1 MIKPLVDH
9 IQSQLAVMTKD
20 AQFLYQVDVD
30 PDQLWN
36 FYLESYPAEY
46 NPVYRKRREY
56 DCSCCKHFIRRFGH
70 VVAIKDGQMISI
82 WDNGDALPEPFNIV
96 SVAMAG
102 YINSL
107 RVRDV
112 YYTNTARIGTA
123 FNYEEGT
130 GKRWDHLHAEIPARF
145 VAPRGISEGDYQ
157 GRYRDPRNVFKR
169 SLDEIKPEAVDTL
182 LELIAQNTLYRGE
195 EWKSALNEFKRLQIA
210 YLALPHDIEQHLF
223 AWEHGVVLNPA
234 VSKIRNHSIGT
245 LLIDLSNGEEL
256 DSALR
261 KYESVVAP
269 ANYKR
274 PKAVFTQRMVKD
286 AEKKITELGYLD
298 SLSRRHARLSD
309 ISVNNILFVN
319 RDAQKHMIGG
329 ENVFASLKPDAKTA
343 PKDFSRV
350 EEISAEDFVSNVL
363 PAAKEVEVYLEN
375 KHAPNMVSLI
385 APANMEAPS
394 MFKWNN
400 AFGWAYAG
408 NIADSSIRENVK
420 KAGGKVDGDLR
431 FSIQWNDSASHD
443 PNDIDAHCHTP
454 RGEIYFGYRRVGTG
468 ELDIDITHPSNG
480 QVAVENITWPDRR
493 GMTPGKYQFSIH
505 CWAGRGGKSGFR
517 AEIAFDGQIYY
528 FDHKE
533 PLHSGD
539 THRVATVTLDHAG
552 HFSIESHMEPAE
564 APSRELWSLKT
575 GTFVPVS
582 TIMYSPNYWDEQ
594 TGNGN
599 RHYFFMLKD
608 CINPDQPNG
617 FYNEFLKNELLE
629 HKRVFEALGSRLRV
643 EADPDQL
650 SGVGFSSTK
659 RGELVVRV
667 TGATR
672 RLLKIKF

>member
-9 IQSQLAVMTKD
+9 IQSQLAKMTENSN
-20 AQFLYQVDVD
+20 FLYQVDVD

-36 FYLESYPAEY
+36 IYLESYPEEY
-46 NPVYRKRREY
+46 NPIYRKRREY

-70 VVAIKDGQMISI
+70 VVAIKDSQMVSI
-82 WDNGDALPEPFNIV
+82 WDHGDDLPEPFNIV
-96 SVAMAG
+96 ACAMAG

-123 FNYEEGT
+123 FNFEEGT

-145 VAPRGISEGDYQ
+145 VAPRGMSEGDYQ

-195 EWKSALNEFKRLQIA
+195 EWKSALIEFKRLQTS
-210 YLALPHDIEQHLF
+210 YLALPHDMEQHLF

-269 ANYKR
+269 SNYKR
-274 PKAVFTQRMVKD
+274 PKAVFTQRMVED

-329 ENVFASLKPDAKTA
+329 DSVFASLKSDAKTA

-350 EEISAEDFVSNVL
+350 EEISAEDFVSNIL
-363 PAAKEVEVYLEN
+363 PTAKEVEVYLEN

-394 MFKWNN
+394 MFKWEN

-431 FSIQWNDSASHD
+431 FSIQWNDGAD
-443 PNDIDAHCHTP
+443 WDENDLDAHCKLPH
-454 RGEIYFGYRRVGTG
+454 GEIYYAHKYGGG
-468 ELDIDITHPSNG
+468 GSLDVDIISPERGNP
-480 QVAVENITWPDRR
+480 AVENIIFPTRSN
-493 GMTPGKYQFSIH
+493 MKPGVYKFYTH
-505 CWAGRGGKSGFR
+505 CYSYRHGKSGFR
-517 AEIAFDGQIYY
+517 AELAFDGQVY
-528 FDHKE
+528 FFDAPDVGRTGKLVE
-533 PLHSGD
+533 
-539 THRVATVTLDHAG
+539 VATVTLNNRG
-552 HFSIESHMEPAE
+552 EFSVQFHLQPIASI
-564 APSRELWSLKT
+564 SKDLWSLKT
-575 GTFVPVS
+575 NTFVPVS
-582 TIMYSPNYWDEQ
+582 TIMYSPNFWDQQ

-643 EADPDQL
+643 ESDPDQL

>member
-36 FYLESYPAEY
+36 IYLESYPAEY

-70 VVAIKDGQMISI
+70 VVAIKNNQMISI

-96 SVAMAG
+96 AAAMAG

-123 FNYEEGT
+123 FNFEEGT

-145 VAPRGISEGDYQ
+145 VAPRGMSEGDYQ
-157 GRYRDPRNVFKR
+157 GHYRDPRNVFKR

-195 EWKSALNEFKRLQIA
+195 EWKSALIEFKRLQTS
-210 YLALPHDIEQHLF
+210 YLALPHYVEQHLF

-269 ANYKR
+269 SNYKR
-274 PKAVFTQRMVKD
+274 PKAVFTQRMVED

-329 ENVFASLKPDAKTA
+329 ENVFASLKSDAKTA

-350 EEISAEDFVSNVL
+350 EEISAEDFVSNIL
-363 PAAKEVEVYLEN
+363 PTAKEVEVYLEN

-394 MFKWNN
+394 MFKWGN

-431 FSIQWNDSASHD
+431 FSIQWNDGAD
-443 PNDIDAHCHTP
+443 WDENDLDAHCTLPH
-454 RGEIYFGYRRVGTG
+454 GEIYYAHKYGGG
-468 ELDIDITHPSNG
+468 GSLDVDIINPQRGNP
-480 QVAVENITWPDRR
+480 AVENIIFPTRSN
-493 GMTPGKYQFSIH
+493 MKPGVYQFYVH
-505 CWAGRGGKSGFR
+505 CYCYRGGKSGFR
-517 AEIAFDGQIYY
+517 AELAFDGQVYS
-528 FDHKE
+528 FDAPDVGRHDKI
-533 PLHSGD
+533 
-539 THRVATVTLDHAG
+539 VKAATVTLNNHG
-552 HFSIESHMEPAE
+552 EFSVQFHLQPTASISKD
-564 APSRELWSLKT
+564 LWSLKT
-575 GTFVPVS
+575 GTFIPVS

-643 EADPDQL
+643 ESDPDQL

-667 TGATR
+667 SGATR